1 MVDGSCDGLIR
12 SYPQGVL
19 DRREAGNG
27 YVRVMIVGDAG
38 TWGERGQDIEK
49 MNIASST
56 ASESVVR
63 GRQIIQEQGL
73 TFLSASI

>member
-12 SYPQGVL
+12 SCPPGVL

-38 TWGERGQDIEK
+38 NWDERGQDIEK
-49 MNIASST
+49 K
-56 ASESVVR
+56 
-63 GRQIIQEQGL
+63 
-73 TFLSASI
+73 